1 MALLAFVKPRSQN
14 ITTSTAR
21 MSLTQSRV
29 FPVSSLVHINS
40 IPISIWRRRSDDTT
54 PAPLSPKEAHK
65 QPSISQRDDS
75 SRTNAIQSYG
85 AAIGLQKTPD
95 GSLLVSMASDNSK
108 AILGYS
114 PSHLFALKDFS
125 HLLENSESDALL
137 DHMSEAHDR
146 AGYSNTLN
154 VFNMSLKDSAGATN
168 CFSCVIH
175 ADTNRP
181 CLFVCEF
188 IPQPILPTARPYHSQ
203 SRRLKSQGQKV
214 TPRPSISRRSSAAD
228 TLNTMSKAQEKISYA
243 PTIETLIQAL
253 VVSIRIATEHE
264 DISVHRFH
272 GQRKGRLVAKSDDEH
287 NYRYL
292 AHSSG
297 PESLTLSPECKKTL
311 ETLEVQVHA
320 SHQAGIA
327 SLLHRPGETF
337 EHHLDGA
344 CYLRVLP
351 EFSLHDVDERGL
363 QSRVLI
369 PLMISGKLWGVVD
382 ARSFQN
388 QAPITFLDRGL
399 CRLIA
404 DSVSTKMENIVA
416 SDILDVRGPFSASQG
431 SNNESGL
438 AFSAPR
444 DLLNTLKADYAISY
458 INDTKVL
465 MGSAKEPHEGLAL
478 VEYLHFRRPDE
489 NMMSVDIAAD
499 FPDLRYSP
507 GFHSVKGFLFIPLSP
522 DGEDFVVYFQEQKAD
537 HLGLG
542 ISGWSEA
549 DLRNA
554 AMMRVVYCKFS
565 SIWRE
570 REDALQESRLS
581 RLLLSNSSHEFRT
594 LLNAI
599 TNYMEFA
606 GEGKLDAKGT
616 GLLDLAR
623 NTSQQLLLA
632 VTKLLDCIE
641 KGLAPTAVVE

>member
-1 MALLAFVKPRSQN
+1 
-14 ITTSTAR
+14 

-54 PAPLSPKEAHK
+54 PAPLSPTEAHK

-214 TPRPSISRRSSAAD
+214 TQRPSISRRSSAAD

-297 PESLTLSPECKKTL
+297 PESLTLSPECKKTF

-320 SHQAGIA
+320 SHQACTA

-351 EFSLHDVDERGL
+351 AFSLHDVDERGL

-416 SDILDVRGPFSASQG
+416 SDILDARGPFSASQG

-465 MGSAKEPHEGLAL
+465 MGSAKEPQEGLAL
-478 VEYLHFRRPDE
+478 
-489 NMMSVDIAAD
+489 
-499 FPDLRYSP
+499 
-507 GFHSVKGFLFIPLSP
+507 
-522 DGEDFVVYFQEQKAD
+522 
-537 HLGLG
+537 
-542 ISGWSEA
+542 
-549 DLRNA
+549 
-554 AMMRVVYCKFS
+554 
-565 SIWRE
+565 
-570 REDALQESRLS
+570 
-581 RLLLSNSSHEFRT
+581 
-594 LLNAI
+594 
-599 TNYMEFA
+599 
-606 GEGKLDAKGT
+606 
-616 GLLDLAR
+616 
-623 NTSQQLLLA
+623 
-632 VTKLLDCIE
+632 
-641 KGLAPTAVVE
+641 

>member
-1 MALLAFVKPRSQN
+1 
-14 ITTSTAR
+14 

-54 PAPLSPKEAHK
+54 PAPLSPTEAHK

-188 IPQPILPTARPYHSQ
+188 IPQPILPTARPSHSQ
-203 SRRLKSQGQKV
+203 SRRLKSQGQK
-214 TPRPSISRRSSAAD
+214 TAPRPSISRRSSAAD
-228 TLNTMSKAQEKISYA
+228 TLITMSKAQEKISYA
-243 PTIETLIQAL
+243 PTIETLIHTL
-253 VVSIRIATEHE
+253 VMSIRIATEHE
-264 DISVHRFH
+264 DISLHRFH
-272 GQRKGRLVAKSDDEH
+272 GQRKGRLVAKSDNEH
-287 NYRYL
+287 SFKYL
-292 AHSSG
+292 ADSSG
-297 PESLTLSPECKKTL
+297 PESLTLSSECKKAF

-320 SHQAGIA
+320 SQQVGTAR
-327 SLLHRPGETF
+327 LLHRPGETF

-351 EFSLHDVDERGL
+351 GFSLHDVDERGL

-369 PLMISGKLWGVVD
+369 PLMISGKLWGVAV
-382 ARSFQN
+382 ASSYAPNR
-388 QAPITFLDRGL
+388 APITFLDRGL

-416 SDILDVRGPFSASQG
+416 SEILDARGPFPSNQG
-431 SNNESGL
+431 PKDQTGL

-444 DLLNTLKADYAISY
+444 DLLSTLKADFAISY
-458 INDTKVL
+458 INGTKVL
-465 MGSAKEPHEGLAL
+465 MGSAREPQEGLAL

-489 NMMSVDIAAD
+489 NLMSVDIAAD
-499 FPDLRYSP
+499 FPDLQYSP

-542 ISGWSEA
+542 INGWTEV

-641 KGLAPTAVVE
+641 EGLAPTAVVE

>member
-1 MALLAFVKPRSQN
+1 MQARCHSRGANLQGSKLGTPRSQN

-54 PAPLSPKEAHK
+54 PAPLSPTEAHK

-203 SRRLKSQGQKV
+203 SRRLKSQGQKN
-214 TPRPSISRRSSAAD
+214 TPRPSISTRSSAAD

-297 PESLTLSPECKKTL
+297 PESLTLSPECKKTF

-320 SHQAGIA
+320 SHQACTA

-404 DSVSTKMENIVA
+404 DSV
-416 SDILDVRGPFSASQG
+416 
-431 SNNESGL
+431 
-438 AFSAPR
+438 
-444 DLLNTLKADYAISY
+444 
-458 INDTKVL
+458 L
-465 MGSAKEPHEGLAL
+465 MGSAKEPQEGLAL

-570 REDALQESRLS
+570 REDALQKSRLS

>member
-1 MALLAFVKPRSQN
+1 
-14 ITTSTAR
+14 

-40 IPISIWRRRSDDTT
+40 IPISIWRRRSDESP
-54 PAPLSPKEAHK
+54 PARLPSTKDDK
-65 QPSISQRDDS
+65 QHSASQSDHS
-75 SRTNAIQSYG
+75 GQTNVQHESNTSCFTDKIHGYG
-85 AAIGLQKTPD
+85 AAIGLQKTLE
-95 GSLLVSMASDNSK
+95 GRLLVSMASDNSER
-108 AILGYS
+108 ILGYS
-114 PSHLFALKDFS
+114 PSELFALKDFS
-125 HLLENSESDALL
+125 HLLEDSESDALL
-137 DHMSEAHDR
+137 DHVSEAHDR

-154 VFNMSLKDSAGATN
+154 VFNLSLQDPAGLTN

-181 CLFVCEF
+181 SLFLCEF
-188 IPQPILPTARPYHSQ
+188 IPQPVLPTSRTSRPSHSQ
-203 SRRLKSQGQKV
+203 LRRMHSQRSKS
-214 TPRPSISRRSSAAD
+214 TPRPSFSRRSSAAD
-228 TLNTMSKAQEKISYA
+228 TLNTMSKAQEKISCA
-243 PTIETLIQAL
+243 PTMESLLETL

-264 DISVHRFH
+264 HVSVHRFH
-272 GQRKGRLVAKSDDEH
+272 DQSKGRLVATSRHEH
-287 NYRYL
+287 DFEHF
-292 AHSSG
+292 ADPFG
-297 PESLTLSPECKKTL
+297 PESCTLSPDCKETF
-311 ETLEVQVHA
+311 ETLQVQVHA
-320 SHQAGIA
+320 GREADIA
-327 SLLHRPGETF
+327 SLLHRPNEAL
-337 EHHLDGA
+337 EHHLDGD

-351 EFSLHDVDERGL
+351 GLSTRDTDDRDV

-369 PLMISGKLWGVVD
+369 PLMISGKLWGVV
-382 ARSFQN
+382 AASSFVLN
-388 QAPITFLDRGL
+388 RAPITFLDRGL

-416 SDILDVRGPFSASQG
+416 SEILDARGPFTSNQG
-431 SNNESGL
+431 PKDRTGL

-444 DLLNTLKADYAISY
+444 DLLSTLKADFAISY
-458 INDTKVL
+458 INGTKVL
-465 MGSAKEPHEGLAL
+465 TGFARDPQEGLAL

-489 NMMSVDIAAD
+489 NLMSVDIAVD
-499 FPDLRYSP
+499 FPDLHYSP

-522 DGEDFVVYFQEQKAD
+522 DGEDFVVYFQEEKPD

-542 ISGWSEA
+542 INGWSEA

-565 SIWRE
+565 SIWKE
-570 REDALQESRLS
+570 RDDAMQESRLY

-616 GLLDLAR
+616 GLLDSAR
-623 NTSQQLLLA
+623 NTSQPLLLA

-641 KGLAPTAVVE
+641 KGLAPRAMVE